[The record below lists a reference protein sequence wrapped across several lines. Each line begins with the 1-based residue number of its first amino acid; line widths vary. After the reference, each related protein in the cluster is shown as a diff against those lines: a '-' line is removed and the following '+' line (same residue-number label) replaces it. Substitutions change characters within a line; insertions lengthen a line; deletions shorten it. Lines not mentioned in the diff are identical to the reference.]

1 MRLLS
6 ACQSAMILTKQVLT
20 VEHTGMHPFLQ
31 LLGAPLQSLYPGTAL
46 SQRELPLPQTWPCL
60 RGSPKP
66 QLRRDVKGSSR
77 PSLPRGRLRSM
88 LHLLHDS
95 PFSSCFPNSLPKST
109 PQESS
114 SIQVSLSASV
124 PRQLDR
130 SPLTNQ
136 GTLDEILSF
145 STAKY
150 SHPQDGD
157 NSSAFHEGVV
167 RMKQVKS
174 PKSPKTVPVY
184 SKYSINAYYELL
196 LWACF
201 LLQENLSLR
210 NEFMGVLW
218 WSSG

>member
-46 SQRELPLPQTWPCL
+46 SQRELPLPRTWPCL

-77 PSLPRGRLRSM
+77 PSLPRGRLRST
-88 LHLLHDS
+88 LHLHHNSPSHPASPTPFPRALPRNLPPFKFPSQHLCPGSWTPLHSLTRELWTRYLAS
-95 PFSSCFPNSLPKST
+95 PLLSILIHKTETTVVLSMKVLWEWNKLNHSHNKCLLWTIIMSMFSS
-109 PQESS
+109 
-114 SIQVSLSASV
+114 V
-124 PRQLDR
+124 
-130 SPLTNQ
+130 
-136 GTLDEILSF
+136 G
-145 STAKY
+145 
-150 SHPQDGD
+150 
-157 NSSAFHEGVV
+157 
-167 RMKQVKS
+167 
-174 PKSPKTVPVY
+174 
-184 SKYSINAYYELL
+184 
-196 LWACF
+196 
-201 LLQENLSLR
+201 NLSLR